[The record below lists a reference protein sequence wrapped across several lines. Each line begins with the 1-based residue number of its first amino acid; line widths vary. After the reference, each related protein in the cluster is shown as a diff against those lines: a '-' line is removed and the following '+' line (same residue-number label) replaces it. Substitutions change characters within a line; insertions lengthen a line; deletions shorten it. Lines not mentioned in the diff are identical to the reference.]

1 METETQKHK
10 IRKDRDIWYK
20 EDEETETK
28 RVGLGILSTSMRV
41 HT

>member
-20 EDEETETK
+20 KDEETETK
-28 RVGLGILSTSMRV
+28 RVRLGFLGTSMRA